1 MTTTDYLVSGMTC
14 GHCVTSVTEELSEL
28 DGVTGVSVDLNAS
41 GASKVTVES
50 ADALDEETVSAA
62 VHEAGYA
69 LVTALP

>member
-14 GHCVTSVTEELSEL
+14 GHCVTSVTEEFSGI

-41 GASKVTVES
+41 GASTVTVES
-50 ADALDEETVSAA
+50 ADGLDEGTVSAA

-69 LVTALP
+69 LVTARP